1 MKEEVS
7 DCGIALFVGVIV
19 FNVLADQI
27 SKLDGVAGQHVH
39 DIEISGHDLGQRIN
53 VILGVVS
60 NCQLPNLMSVLKE
73 SIISTI
79 KNLLI
84 SSYSNGSSW
93 EGVLS
98 YSFISK

>member
-1 MKEEVS
+1 MKKKIGNGS
-7 DCGIALFVGVIV
+7 IALFVGIIV
-19 FNVLADQI
+19 FYVLADQI

-39 DIEISGHDLGQRIN
+39 EVEIGGHDLGQRIN
-53 VILGVVS
+53 IILRIVS
-60 NCQLPNLMSVLKE
+60 NCQLPNLMSILKE

-98 YSFISK
+98 YGFISK